1 MNYLRADLILPDEL
15 LSEIQKYVQDGLIYI
30 PKPKKL
36 HKKWG
41 EVSGSRELI
50 QHRNKEI
57 KEKFQDL
64 NCIEQL
70 AQEYC
75 LSIETIKRIVYTK

>member
-1 MNYLRADLILPDEL
+1 MNYLRADLILPEKL

-30 PKPKKL
+30 PKPKNL

-41 EVSGSRELI
+41 EASGSREFI
-50 QHRNKEI
+50 RQRNREI
-57 KEKFQDL
+57 KDKFQNS

-70 AQEYC
+70 AQEYY

>member
-1 MNYLRADLILPDEL
+1 MNYLRADLILPEEL
-15 LSEIQKYVQDGLIYI
+15 LYEIQKYVQDGLIYI
-30 PKPKKL
+30 PKPKNL

-41 EVSGSRELI
+41 EVSGSKELI

-57 KEKFQDL
+57 KDKFL
-64 NCIEQL
+64 NFNCIEQL

>member
-30 PKPKKL
+30 PKPRNL

-41 EVSGSRELI
+41 EASGTREFI
-50 QHRNKEI
+50 HQRNKEI
-57 KEKFQDL
+57 KDKFQ
-64 NCIEQL
+64 NSSCIEQL
-70 AQEYC
+70 AQEYY

>member
-1 MNYLRADLILPDEL
+1 MNYLRADLILPEEL
-15 LSEIQKYVQDGLIYI
+15 LSEIQKYVQEGLIYI
-30 PKPKKL
+30 PKPKNL

-41 EVSGSRELI
+41 EVSGGRELI

-57 KEKFQDL
+57 KDKFQNS
-64 NCIEQL
+64 NCIEKL
-70 AQEYC
+70 AQEYF